1 MGLGCVFCVLI
12 ICDTKKITMKQKNLF
27 IKIIIFILYFF
38 FFCRSGVADA
48 VTFKI
53 ASYNVENLFDV
64 NRDFTEYPDYIPNSR
79 FGWNREMLNIKLDH
93 IAAVLKDL
101 DADVVCMQE
110 VESKKALT
118 LLQERLGRSGV
129 IYPYAVI
136 ADDRRTAVRC
146 AILSKFMVISEQ
158 EIRVGDAMDRNIL
171 KVTLNISEN
180 PLIIYVN
187 HWKSKAGPESR
198 RIKYA
203 RALSADINRLGINV
217 DFILIGDF
225 NSDYNEFET
234 FKDVVRLNDTKGI
247 TGINHVLHT
256 ITKNRIVDESILT
269 GARDRRYLYNLWLE
283 LPVQRRWSMIFFG
296 RKNSPDCIIVSPGLY
311 DEKGIAYVDNSFDK
325 FDPDYLFENNR
336 VFRWQRSKKGKGKH
350 LGRGY
355 SDHLPVFAKFTT
367 APFCFASAGKSHQI
381 TLKTVF
387 IKDLYTSKS
396 GPVHVRLDNCAV
408 IYKHQGHAVIKQ
420 KNGRAIYIY
429 KAAAPLLY
437 GNLYNLTVT
446 QMNRHFGNMEII
458 SIKDAKPAGA
468 ADDLGSY
475 YISDPAANL
484 TDSSLRNEVI
494 GRLKGIYKN
503 GWFHYGKGRKIKF
516 YFQDDSMLP
525 DNNAEIEIFHARIGY
540 HRHPEV
546 VIEKK
551 EQIR

>member
-1 MGLGCVFCVLI
+1 
-12 ICDTKKITMKQKNLF
+12 MKHKNIF

-38 FFCRSGVADA
+38 FTCRVGVADA

-53 ASYNVENLFDV
+53 ASYNVENLFDI
-64 NRDFTEYPDYIPNSR
+64 NRDLTEYPDYIPNGR
-79 FGWNREMLNIKLDH
+79 FGWNRDMLNIKLDH
-93 IAAVLKDL
+93 LVVVLKDL

-110 VESKKALT
+110 VESKNALT
-118 LLQERLGRSGV
+118 LLQERLGRSGI

-136 ADDRRTAVRC
+136 ADDRHTAVRC
-146 AILSKFMVISEQ
+146 AMFSKFTVISKQ

-171 KVTLNISEN
+171 KVTLDISETDISGK

-203 RALSADINRLGINV
+203 RALSADIQRLGNNV
-217 DFILIGDF
+217 DFILTGDF

-234 FKDVVRLNDTKGI
+234 FKDNVRLNDTKGV
-247 TGINHVLHT
+247 TGINHILHT

-269 GARDRRYLYNLWLE
+269 SWQSNQYLYNLWLE
-283 LPVQRRWSMIFFG
+283 LPEQRRWSMNFFG
-296 RKNSPDCIIVSPGLY
+296 QKNSPDCIIVSPGLY
-311 DEKGIAYVDNSFDK
+311 DAKGIAYVDNSFDK

-336 VFRWQRSKKGKGKH
+336 VFRWQRSQRGKGKH
-350 LGRGY
+350 LGCGY

-367 APFCFASAGKSHQI
+367 APFCFAAAVKSHQT
-381 TLKTVF
+381 TLKAVL
-387 IKDLYTSKS
+387 IKDLYTFKS
-396 GPVHVRLDNCAV
+396 GPVYVRLDNCAV
-408 IYKHQGHAVIKQ
+408 IYKQKGNAVIKQ

-429 KAAAPLLY
+429 KAAAQLQY

-458 SIKDAKPAGA
+458 GIKDVEPVGV
-468 ADDLGSY
+468 ADDMELY

-484 TDSSLRNEVI
+484 ADSSLRNEVI

-503 GWFHYGKGRKIKF
+503 GWFHYGKKGKIKL
-516 YFQDDSMLP
+516 YFQDDTKPP
-525 DNNAEIEIFHARIGY
+525 DNDAAIEIFRARIGY
-540 HRHPEV
+540 HRHPEI
-546 VIEKK
+546 VIEKP